1 MKKVILTGL
10 ALVCLIVFFVV
21 GCAPKEQTAQP
32 TPKTVTIVDSAENE
46 VEIPYPANRIV
57 LLSAD
62 NCELAIVLGAEDKI
76 VGVAD
81 EAVNYAEIGEKLKRA
96 ADVGNYMEPNLEK
109 IAELKP
115 DVVFGYKASIEKGI
129 KDKLKSM
136 GIPFVVCEC
145 NKIQAFGKDIELM
158 GRILGKEDKAKEFLA
173 FHHSV
178 MNLITERTKN
188 IRPEQRT
195 RVYLTG
201 GEGRPYRTYGKDDDI
216 DLYLNTVGAKN
227 TASELPGQKPTVS
240 PEWVLT
246 QNNIKVIIE
255 WIGTTKIKTTPDP
268 LIEVKETYMSDP
280 VWAKTTAVMEG
291 RVHIMGWRVFKG
303 LRFSIGLLYWAKWC
317 HPDLFN
323 DIDPEKYHREYLQ
336 KFLGLEL
343 QNVWGQ

>member
-10 ALVCLIVFFVV
+10 VLVCLIASLVA
-21 GCAPKEQTAQP
+21 GCAPKEQAAQP
-32 TPKTVTIVDSAENE
+32 TPKTITVVDSAERE

-57 LLSAD
+57 LLTAD
-62 NCELAIVLGAEDKI
+62 SCELVVALGAEDKI
-76 VGVAD
+76 VGVEEGAAD
-81 EAVNYAEIGEKLKRA
+81 YVEIGEKFRKVVN
-96 ADVGNYMEPNLEK
+96 VGHFVEPELEK

-115 DVVFGYKASIEKGI
+115 DVVFGYKASIEKGVV
-129 KDKLKSM
+129 DKLKSM

-145 NKIQAFGKDIELM
+145 NKIQNFEKDIELM
-158 GRILGKEDKAKEFLA
+158 GSILGKEDKAKEFLA
-173 FHHSV
+173 FYHSV

-188 IRPEQRT
+188 IRSDQRT

-201 GEGRPYRTYGKDDDI
+201 GGGRPYRTYGKDSDI

-227 TASELPGQKPTVS
+227 IASELPGQQPIVS

-246 QNNIKVIIE
+246 QDNEMIIE
-255 WIGTTKIKTTPDP
+255 WIGSTKIKPDLRP
-268 LIEVKETYMSDP
+268 LIEVKETYLRDP
-280 VWAKTTAVMEG
+280 VWTKTTAVREG

-317 HPDLFN
+317 HPDLFD
-323 DIDPEKYHREYLQ
+323 DIDPEKFHREYMQ

-343 QNVWGQ
+343 KNVWAQ